1 MLQAST
7 SAIAFKLSK
16 TVFNKQRREDW
27 EGESISSDT
36 NPGSLDGSSEP
47 KFSCRTELVRWG

>member
-7 SAIAFKLSK
+7 NSIAFKLSK
-16 TVFNKQRREDW
+16 AEFNMQRREDW

-36 NPGSLDGSSEP
+36 TLAH
-47 KFSCRTELVRWG
+47 